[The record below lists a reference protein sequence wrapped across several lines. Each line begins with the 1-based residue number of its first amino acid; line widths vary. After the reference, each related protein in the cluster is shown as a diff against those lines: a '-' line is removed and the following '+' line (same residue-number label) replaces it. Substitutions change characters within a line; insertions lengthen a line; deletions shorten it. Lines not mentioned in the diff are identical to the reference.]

1 MDLVKSISDY
11 EGVNLEK
18 FHKATLFRSDAML
31 LGVNCLE
38 AGQIQKAHDHADQDK
53 FYYVTAGNGR
63 FQLGTDFIDA
73 TVGEVIIAPAGVV
86 HGVENV
92 GNGRLTL
99 LVGITPAP

>member
-1 MDLVKSISDY
+1 MDLVKSISEY
-11 EGVNLEK
+11 EGVNFEK
-18 FHKATLFRSDAML
+18 FHKATLFRSNAIL

-38 AGQIQKAHDHADQDK
+38 AGQVQKAHDHVDQDK
-53 FYYVTAGNGR
+53 FYYVTEGNGR
-63 FQLGTDFIDA
+63 FQLNDQFIEA
-73 TVGEVIIAPAGVV
+73 TTGQVIIAPAGVV